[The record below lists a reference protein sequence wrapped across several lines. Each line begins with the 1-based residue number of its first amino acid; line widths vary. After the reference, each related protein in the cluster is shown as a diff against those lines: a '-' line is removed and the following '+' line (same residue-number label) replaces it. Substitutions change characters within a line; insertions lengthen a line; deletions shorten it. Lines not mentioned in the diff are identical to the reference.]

1 MKKAAWLCLLLALAL
16 LLTGCAKDESKE
28 LEKSAVRVGNVV
40 YTYGDLL
47 DVEASTRSY
56 YEQMAQLYAMYGMEA
71 QMPTD
76 AQLREEALNT
86 LLWQAV
92 VLDKADQMKLSTL
105 TGAEQAEIS
114 ARTDAAMADYRAQ
127 ALELLA
133 LPEDTAE
140 ADKSA
145 AVDAF
150 LAESGVTREAVW
162 RVERDNFIIDKTQAW
177 AVADVKVTEA
187 EFLAEYNEHVASAQ
201 SSYEADPFA
210 YGMARQNGETAFY
223 APAGYREVEWLLVD
237 YTETDM
243 AAMSA
248 IDNALTAAEV
258 DAEAA
263 ETQVRELLGADADV
277 DTLVAQVIVTLD
289 EVTDPAAITVQ
300 ETVAGFEPPLSE
312 EATAALMRLAGAR
325 TLVSA
330 YEEQLA
336 LAIDAAEAA
345 LAPEVAEI
353 LRRLENGEEWARV
366 REHYNDD
373 TSLLYGSPVVCQ
385 GFPYAPEG
393 YVAKAMEL
401 AASGAS
407 DAVYVEGYGCFVIRY
422 MAEVPQG
429 PVAQDAVREHIMEE
443 LLTSKQQQ
451 SFSSTVN
458 IWSDAAASRMIIN
471 YNLLGQ

>member
-1 MKKAAWLCLLLALAL
+1 MKKVAWLCLLLALAL

-105 TGAEQAEIS
+105 TGAEQAEVS

-150 LAESGVTREAVW
+150 L
-162 RVERDNFIIDKTQAW
+162 
-177 AVADVKVTEA
+177 
-187 EFLAEYNEHVASAQ
+187 
-201 SSYEADPFA
+201 
-210 YGMARQNGETAFY
+210 
-223 APAGYREVEWLLVD
+223 
-237 YTETDM
+237 
-243 AAMSA
+243 
-248 IDNALTAAEV
+248 
-258 DAEAA
+258 
-263 ETQVRELLGADADV
+263 
-277 DTLVAQVIVTLD
+277 
-289 EVTDPAAITVQ
+289 
-300 ETVAGFEPPLSE
+300 
-312 EATAALMRLAGAR
+312 
-325 TLVSA
+325 
-330 YEEQLA
+330 
-336 LAIDAAEAA
+336 
-345 LAPEVAEI
+345 AEI

-422 MAEVPQG
+422 MADVPQG